1 MRQVRIRKYC
11 GSAAAASTGT
21 EITRLNCET
30 WTLAVVCGL
39 WLMLVL
45 VQIVRLILLLI
56 VLSLIVLLL
65 IVLLLMQGQNIMA
78 RV

>member
-11 GSAAAASTGT
+11 GSAAAASTST
-21 EITRLNCET
+21 KITRLNCET

-39 WLMLVL
+39 WLMPVL
-45 VQIVRLILLLI
+45 VQVVRLI
-56 VLSLIVLLL
+56 LLL
-65 IVLLLMQGQNIMA
+65 IVLLLMQGQNVMA